1 MKGKRRLSRIVG
13 IVGGFIVGLATMEPG
28 QAADM
33 PTDAVIAIPLSPDG
47 IQQAT
52 VLLDS
57 YSYSPNYVVVERGK
71 PVELTLT
78 SVTTMTPH
86 NFIIE
91 NLTDSLSVKQDVGA
105 GKTVAVRFVP
115 TRTGLFPFFCD
126 KRLWPMRSHRDKG
139 MEGVLEVK

>member
-105 GKTVAVRFVP
+105 GKTVTVRFVP
-115 TRTGLFPFFCD
+115 TQTGLFPFFCD

>member
-1 MKGKRRLSRIVG
+1 MKSRLFRIVG
-13 IVGGFIVGLATMEPG
+13 IVGWFTVGLATMGPG

-33 PTDAVIAIPLSPDG
+33 STGSAIAIPLSPDG
-47 IQQAT
+47 IQRAT
-52 VLLDS
+52 IFLDS

-71 PVELTLT
+71 PVELILT
-78 SVTTMTPH
+78 SLTTMTPH

-91 NLTDSLSVKQDVGA
+91 NLTDSLSIEQEVGA

-126 KRLWPMRSHRDKG
+126 KRLWPLRSHRNKG
-139 MEGVLEVK
+139 MEGMLEVK

>member
-33 PTDAVIAIPLSPDG
+33 PTDSVIAIPLSPDG